1 MKSRTLI
8 VTTFVALTLL
18 VSACAPAATPTTQPP
33 TAMAAVTQAPA
44 ATAMSGA
51 SSVTS
56 MPAATS
62 TSAPAATSTSASA
75 MAGAVTVNVGKN
87 SKYSAFLVDGKGMT
101 LYIFTKDSPGTST
114 CNGSCATAWPPL
126 LTNGTPVA
134 GQGVN
139 ASKFGMFKRADGTT
153 QVTYN
158 GWPLYYYAKDQQP
171 GDTTGDGVG
180 SVWYLITP
188 SGDKAVSSGY

>member
-1 MKSRTLI
+1 MKSKTLI

-18 VSACAPAATPTTQPP
+18 VSACAPAATPTTSPP
-33 TAMAAVTQAPA
+33 TAMPAATQAPA
-44 ATAMSGA
+44 ATAMSGGNSGA
-51 SSVTS
+51 S
-56 MPAATS
+56 MPAETPTA
-62 TSAPAATSTSASA
+62 ASA
-75 MAGAVTVNVGKN
+75 MTGTAATVNVGKN

-101 LYIFTKDSPGTST
+101 LYLFTKDTPDTST
-114 CNGSCATAWPPL
+114 CYDKCATAWPPL
-126 LTNGTPVA
+126 LTNGKPVA
-134 GQGVN
+134 GSGVDE
-139 ASKFGMFKRADGTT
+139 SKFGTTTRTDGTT

-188 SGDKAVSSGY
+188 SGDKAVAGG

>member
-51 SSVTS
+51 SSVIS
-56 MPAATS
+56 MPAES
-62 TSAPAATSTSASA
+62 FHRRVCD
-75 MAGAVTVNVGKN
+75 GRLAVTVNVGKN

-114 CNGSCATAWPPL
+114 CTGNCAKSL
-126 LTNGTPVA
+126 
-134 GQGVN
+134 
-139 ASKFGMFKRADGTT
+139 ASASD
-153 QVTYN
+153 
-158 GWPLYYYAKDQQP
+158 
-171 GDTTGDGVG
+171 
-180 SVWYLITP
+180 
-188 SGDKAVSSGY
+188 